1 MFVYFG
7 GGSAAACRG
16 SDGPAS
22 RVAMAALQNPEG
34 PLPPLDAKPLNLTC
48 SGAVTVINPE
58 QSLYYM
64 SAPENNYRKV
74 CKNLSS
80 PLSLAV
86 LCLTTLPP
94 PFPAAQT
101 ILLSS

>member
-7 GGSAAACRG
+7 GGSAACRG

-34 PLPPLDAKPLNLTC
+34 PLPPPDAKPLNLTC

-74 CKNLSS
+74 CKNLSPLFPWPYHAS
-80 PLSLAV
+80 PPSHRPLL
-86 LCLTTLPP
+86 LPR
-94 PFPAAQT
+94 
-101 ILLSS
+101 LYC